1 MSWEETE
8 VKWIPPSPNIPDVQ
22 TAMVY
27 PGICFLEGTNIS
39 EGRGTERPFLQI
51 GAPFVSSEELIIEM
65 NKSIVETYELKSIS
79 FAPISM
85 KGKAENPKYEN
96 ETCNGI
102 SVEVNDEKNFDT
114 VTFGINLIYSLYK
127 LYPDKLK
134 FDNNHFDLLA
144 GTDQLRKLILE
155 NQSPYFIINSWQEEL
170 NEFRSIRKKYLLY

>member
-1 MSWEETE
+1 
-8 VKWIPPSPNIPDVQ
+8 VH

-51 GAPFVSSEELIIEM
+51 GAPFVSSEELNIAM
-65 NKSIVETYELKSIS
+65 SKSIGEAYELKSIS

-85 KGKAENPKYEN
+85 MGKAENPKYAN
-96 ETCNGI
+96 EICNGI
-102 SVEVNDEKNFDT
+102 SIKINEEKEFDALA
-114 VTFGINLIYSLYK
+114 FGVRLIYNLHK

-155 NQSPYFIINSWQEEL
+155 NRTPDFIINSWQEEL
-170 NEFRSIRKKYLLY
+170 NRFQAIREMYLLY